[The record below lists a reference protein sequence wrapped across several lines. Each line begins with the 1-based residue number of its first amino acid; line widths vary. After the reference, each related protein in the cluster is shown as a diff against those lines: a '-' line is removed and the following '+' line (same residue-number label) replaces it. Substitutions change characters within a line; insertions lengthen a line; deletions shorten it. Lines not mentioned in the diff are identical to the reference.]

1 MEPVI
6 VPSTMMVSRDTF
18 ERLGPFTDGVI
29 EEDYEFLLEVIA
41 QHDVSYVPDVL
52 VLMRDHSGLRARSRV
67 ELAHLEYLNIVRR
80 FLERHP
86 GLSQPEKAAAR
97 QGLANV
103 HLKLAGFYIEAG
115 RREQARKHWAAGA
128 RLRPWDRRLPR
139 AFARV
144 IFARP
149 VAREA
154 RSE

>member
-1 MEPVI
+1 
-6 VPSTMMVSRDTF
+6 
-18 ERLGPFTDGVI
+18 VI
-29 EEDYEFLLEVIA
+29 EEDYEFLLEVVA

-52 VLMRDHSGLRARSRV
+52 VLMRDHGGLRARSRV

-86 GLSQPEKAAAR
+86 EISQPEKAAAR

-103 HLKLAGFYIEAG
+103 HLKLAGYYIEAG
-115 RREQARKHWAAGA
+115 SREPARKHWAACA

-139 AFARV
+139 VFARV

-149 VAREA
+149 MAGKA